1 MDMAEAPRAE
11 HAVQAARMS
20 ELCQASILFFIL
32 KRGNMVP
39 SLIFILQFHD
49 LGLDGQEITRSLVPP
64 SPKPCRYTVKLIY
77 ILLPLHHLQVKSLSS
92 LLPPELVPEISSF
105 LSRMTFICSSAAFTI
120 RVLTLRWRQTL
131 SCINLHVAA
140 WWLRHVCPRSP
151 LTSSSTPG
159 SRAGGHI

>member
-1 MDMAEAPRAE
+1 MAEAPRAE

-92 LLPPELVPEISSF
+92 LLPPEAGARDFFISLPDDLHLF
-105 LSRMTFICSSAAFTI
+105 LSSIYNKSSDPTLEADSFMHKPACC
-120 RVLTLRWRQTL
+120 RVVAQTCVSQVPADL
-131 SCINLHVAA
+131 LQH
-140 WWLRHVCPRSP
+140 PRE
-151 LTSSSTPG
+151 
-159 SRAGGHI
+159 